1 MDKQNFDEEQQK
13 LFNEGLKFYARE
25 VLGKRQN
32 NSNNELPKATGSFAI
47 EIIKGYNKRLHAN
60 YQGDW
65 LYAEKINEVEDK
77 NIHFYMF
84 TRTITNHFLLDIKQN
99 LNTDF
104 EKFNICS
111 LYAMLSHFE
120 KKLINGF
127 NLDGN
132 QIIENKPKVLYDH
145 LVIFLNNI
153 DPYKEIYPF
162 GLNKCFHE
170 YWDCTIKDIYSKQ
183 NSGENTFEFS
193 NFCKRSEWDAQELT
207 MMPKI
212 QKVVPKDI
220 KEKIDEWSK
229 KYEKMLAEID
239 VSSGSLEEHLYQY
252 DWDTRFLFLSTYNF
266 INFIWGKYK
275 DRLKEGTLLS
285 VYAQLV
291 SNTFDILKSFDLD
304 EYQSVIYI
312 PNIFIRLYDYL
323 VMLLGRDKQLGIE
336 NEKFNKIRFECWYRI
351 HHLDFV

>member
-275 DRLKEGTLLS
+275 VRLKEGTLLS

-291 SNTFDILKSFDLD
+291 SNTFDILKRFDID